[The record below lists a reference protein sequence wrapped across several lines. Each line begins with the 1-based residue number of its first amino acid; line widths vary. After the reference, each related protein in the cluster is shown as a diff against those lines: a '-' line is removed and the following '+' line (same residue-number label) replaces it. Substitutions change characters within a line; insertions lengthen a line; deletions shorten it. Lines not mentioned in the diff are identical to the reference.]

1 MVRSGTFLYAAP
13 GAVAVAA
20 CARSPPQLRVAL
32 VGRKAGTVARTKRR
46 TRRTA
51 PVRWCDE
58 RLVLELVGTAPYHTV
73 RTVGF

>member
-1 MVRSGTFLYAAP
+1 MIRCSMRPISFAIFFTPEAQIKNGT
-13 GAVAVAA
+13 
-20 CARSPPQLRVAL
+20 L
-32 VGRKAGTVARTKRR
+32 VGRRAGTVARTKRR

-51 PVRWCDE
+51 PVRWGDE